1 MSPESTTEFPSPR
14 GLAQVLNLKE
24 MHTQEEYYRVV
35 GTPVRGEHL
44 GWLETSELLLASV
57 LAYGSEFLP
66 APMALRHFSVDL
78 IVGHTQSGVV
88 TVEVDRVSY
97 SERHSVLEVYLYSL
111 HGAMVAKGSAT
122 WS

>member
-1 MSPESTTEFPSPR
+1 MTSESPTAPQPARS
-14 GLAQVLNLKE
+14 LNQVMQIRE

-35 GTPVRGEHL
+35 GAPVRSETL
-44 GWLETSELLLASV
+44 GWMEASELLLASV

-78 IVGHTQSGVV
+78 IVAHTQSNVV
-88 TVEVDRVSY
+88 TLEVDRVSY
-97 SERHSVLEVYLYSL
+97 SERHTVLEVYLYSV